1 MDKGAEKNRFQGWR
15 LRTHE
20 IIFEAETPAGK
31 TFDVMLIGLILLSVV
46 VVMMESI
53 ASMRENFGEVLRLG
67 EWAFT
72 VLFTIEY
79 ILRLICVGRP
89 VLYARSFYGLVDLLS
104 IIPTYL
110 SLIVPGSQYLL
121 VIRTLRIL
129 RVFRILRLVR
139 YMTEASLLY
148 RAIHASRRKIFV
160 FLYGV
165 MILVIIVGSLMYVI
179 EGEENGFSSI
189 PRSIYWAVVTLTTV
203 GYGDIAP
210 QTIPGQCLAVVV
222 MIMGYGIIAVPTGIV
237 TSELSQMT
245 PQSFNTISCHS
256 CSKEG
261 HDSDAVFCKFCGEE
275 I

>member
-1 MDKGAEKNRFQGWR
+1 MDKGAEKSRYQGWR

-31 TFDVMLIGLILLSVV
+31 TFDLMLITVILLSVV
-46 VVMMESI
+46 VVMMEST
-53 ASMRENFGEVLRLG
+53 ALMRDNFGEILRIL
-67 EWAFT
+67 EWGFT
-72 VLFTIEY
+72 ILFTIEY
-79 ILRLICVGRP
+79 FLRLTTVGRP
-89 VLYARSFYGLVDLLS
+89 WLYARSFYGLVDLLS

-148 RAIHASRRKIFV
+148 RAIYASRRKIFV

-165 MILVIIVGSLMYVI
+165 MILVIIVGSLMYVV
-179 EGEENGFSSI
+179 EGEENGFTSI

-210 QTIPGQCLAVVV
+210 QTIPGQLLAVIV

-237 TSELSQMT
+237 TSELSQMS
-245 PQSFNTISCHS
+245 PQTFNTKTCHN
-256 CSKEG
+256 CSAEG
-261 HDSDAVFCKFCGEE
+261 HDKDAVYCKFCGEKV
-275 I
+275 